1 MSSGLIATPEGDE
14 SCTDLRS
21 PDVILPRM
29 KALVILLL
37 ASTAFAAPVRVRP
50 TVTKQ
55 GVYRQPHVRTSPDST
70 QRNNYSTKGN
80 VNPYT
85 GKAGHRTAKR

>member
-1 MSSGLIATPEGDE
+1 
-14 SCTDLRS
+14 
-21 PDVILPRM
+21 M

-80 VNPYT
+80 YNPYT
-85 GKAGHRTAKR
+85 GKAGTKTQKR